1 MILITAVR
9 RLHQILIK
17 HKFVLFL
24 IHVLNKNVMHHMIY
38 RNMKGALMMSLRLLN
53 LGEQSQVMPIY
64 FCLLIKNNKRKA
76 APKN

>member
-1 MILITAVR
+1 MR
-9 RLHQILIK
+9 RQHQILIE

-53 LGEQSQVMPIY
+53 LGEQSQSNAY
-64 FCLLIKNNKRKA
+64 LFLFAYKK
-76 APKN
+76 